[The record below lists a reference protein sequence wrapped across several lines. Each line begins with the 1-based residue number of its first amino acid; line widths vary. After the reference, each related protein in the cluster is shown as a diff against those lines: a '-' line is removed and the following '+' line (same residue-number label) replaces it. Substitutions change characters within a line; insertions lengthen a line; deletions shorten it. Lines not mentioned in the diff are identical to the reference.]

1 MIPPILVYTLAVLRR
16 ADANLE
22 RRVAKVLNGPP
33 EEWASKLYG
42 IQDELEDAGE
52 EDDEPGDDA
61 RCTQIVGEIVAR
73 IGKQDRNLYKLAE
86 LGTMYSDALLNA
98 EHHYNAPGAK
108 CGDAVVDNGV
118 WWVYGVYDFADDEPL
133 GEAAARMWSALFT
146 AWLTGGMAAAV
157 ALTYGRDY
165 TLSLAR
171 QALVTFATWERAAEA
186 TDEGQRQSASHAK
199 RRITALLTTHP
210 LGVLEPS

>member
-16 ADANLE
+16 ADADLE

-61 RCTQIVGEIVAR
+61 RCAQIVGEIVANLSE
-73 IGKQDRNLYKLAE
+73 QDSNLYKLTE

-108 CGDAVVDNGV
+108 CGDAVACNGV
-118 WWVYGVYDFADDEPL
+118 WWVYGVYDFVDDEPL
-133 GEAAARMWSALFT
+133 GGAAARVWSTLFA

-157 ALTYGRDY
+157 ARLYDRDY

-171 QALVTFATWERAAEA
+171 KALVMFATWERAAEA
-186 TDEGQRQSASHAK
+186 PDERRRQSASHAEQ
-199 RRITALLTTHP
+199 RITAMLATNP
-210 LGVLEPS
+210 LSVSELS